1 MKIRHLMI
9 VLVSCLFLFA
19 CGTNVTE
26 LPAPQLTL
34 SPASTMSSTSTLA
47 STEAITKP
55 FTLTSSAFANG
66 GSIPARYSCLGEEAS
81 PPLEWSGAPVGVKSF
96 ALIMDD
102 PDAPMGTWV
111 HWVLY
116 NIPITAHGWPE
127 NTPDD
132 AELVNGA
139 MQGENSGG
147 EIDYGGPCPPS
158 GTHRY
163 FIKLY
168 ALDTMLDPGLGANK
182 EQLLS
187 AMQGHVLAQSELMGI
202 FSR

>member
-19 CGTNVTE
+19 CGTNITE
-26 LPAPQLTL
+26 LPAPQSTL

-47 STEAITKP
+47 STETITKP

-81 PPLEWSGAPVGVKSF
+81 PPLEWNEPPAGVKSF
-96 ALIMDD
+96 SLIMDD
-102 PDAPMGTWV
+102 ADAPMGTWV

-139 MQGENSGG
+139 MQGKNSGG
-147 EIDYGGPCPPS
+147 GIGYGGPCPPW

-168 ALDTMLDPGLGANK
+168 ALDTMLDPGSGMNK

-187 AMQGHVLAQSELMGI
+187 AMQGHVLAQSELMGL
-202 FSR
+202 FSK

>member
-1 MKIRHLMI
+1 MKIRYLKI
-9 VLVSCLFLFA
+9 LLASCLFLFA

-26 LPAPQLTL
+26 PPAPQPTL
-34 SPASTMSSTSTLA
+34 SPASSTLA
-47 STEAITKP
+47 STETITKP
-55 FTLTSSAFANG
+55 FTLTSSVFANG

-81 PPLEWSGAPVGVKSF
+81 PPLEWSEPPAGVKSF
-96 ALIMDD
+96 ALVMDD

-139 MQGENSGG
+139 MQGKNSGG
-147 EIDYGGPCPPS
+147 EIGYGGPCPPS

-168 ALDTMLDPGLGANK
+168 ALDTMLNPGSGVNK

-187 AMQGHVLAQSELMGI
+187 AMQGHVLAQSELIGV
-202 FSR
+202 FSK

>member
-1 MKIRHLMI
+1 MI

-26 LPAPQLTL
+26 LPAPQPTL
-34 SPASTMSSTSTLA
+34 SPVSKIVPASTLA
-47 STEAITKP
+47 STEALTKP
-55 FTLTSSAFANG
+55 FTLASSAFANG

-81 PPLEWSGAPVGVKSF
+81 PPLEWSEPPAGVKSF

-102 PDAPMGTWV
+102 PDASMGTWV

-116 NIPITAHGWPE
+116 NIPITAQGWPE
-127 NTPDD
+127 NTPND

-139 MQGENSGG
+139 MQGKNSGG
-147 EIDYGGPCPPS
+147 RIGYGGPCPPS
-158 GTHRY
+158 GTHHY
-163 FIKLY
+163 FIRLY
-168 ALDTMLDPGLGANK
+168 ALDTMLDPGSGVNK

-187 AMQGHVLAQSELMGI
+187 AMQGHVLAQSELIGV
-202 FSR
+202 FSK